1 MSQLHP
7 VTHPESKDLQL
18 LSEIS
23 QLLTMLDLDRVLQ
36 TVIDLAAKSVGA
48 AKTSLFL
55 HDGTDIDWEHI
66 VVTRDLSSDQSIA
79 VVRRVM
85 DTGLAGWVSRNRE
98 GAIIEDT
105 FNDDRWHVFPDD
117 KYPVRSAL
125 CVPFL
130 HLDRVLAILTLV
142 HPEPNHFTRHHLMVM
157 TIIANQASVAIHNAQ
172 LFYRVQ
178 ALLRQL
184 EIMLKAIPDALFI
197 MDDKGEIILV
207 NQSAGELLGIEPEEA
222 EGRTITE
229 FAEIDSSLVPVR
241 EIATEPIKSGEQW
254 SFDVRSEQHKR
265 DFLVTMSVWE
275 KPSQIITKMGYVA
288 VMHDITRLRDLSR
301 FKDTMMSIA
310 SHDLRTPLSLI
321 VGYCDLIGLDVAP
334 DSPTAQ
340 YLEVIRR
347 STNRMN
353 TMLDDLLRVE
363 QLRSSPLELHE
374 QVAMGDL
381 VTKVM
386 DNLQPV
392 AGRKKHQLE
401 LDSDL
406 AVLPRLIVDPIMV
419 REAMENYITN
429 AIKYTPEGGHITVQA
444 YVSTFDGDGDAGG
457 ERFNYVVQDN
467 GLGIPEQ
474 YIHRLFDSFFRAKQP
489 GTEKIEGTGLGLSL
503 VKTVVERHNGEVWV
517 ETQSGVGSRFGFWL
531 PIRKQGE

>member
-7 VTHPESKDLQL
+7 VTQPESKDLQL

-55 HDGTDIDWEHI
+55 QDGTDIDWEHI

-85 DTGLAGWVSRNRE
+85 DTGLAGWVSRTRE
-98 GAIIEDT
+98 GTIIEDT
-105 FNDDRWHVFPDD
+105 FHDDRWHVFPDD

-130 HLDRVLAILTLV
+130 HNDRLLAILTLV

-197 MDDKGEIILV
+197 MDDHGDIILI
-207 NQSAGELLGIEPEEA
+207 NQAAGELLGIDSDAA
-222 EGRTITE
+222 EGRTIAE
-229 FAEIDSSLVPVR
+229 FSEIDSSLIPVR
-241 EIATEPIKSGEQW
+241 DITTESIKTGEQW
-254 SFDVRSEQHKR
+254 SFDVRSEQQKR

-321 VGYCDLIGLDVAP
+321 VGYCDLIAMDVEP
-334 DSPTAQ
+334 ESPTAQ

-392 AGRKKHQLE
+392 AGRKKHQLD
-401 LDSDL
+401 LASDL
-406 AVLPRLIVDPIMV
+406 DVLPRLLVDPIML

-429 AIKYTPEGGHITVQA
+429 AIKYTPDGGHITVQA
-444 YVSTFDGDGDAGG
+444 YVSSVDGDGGG

-474 YIHRLFDSFFRAKQP
+474 YINRLFDSFFRAKQP

-517 ETQSGVGSRFGFWL
+517 ETQTGVGSRFGFWL
-531 PIRKQGE
+531 PIRKQNE